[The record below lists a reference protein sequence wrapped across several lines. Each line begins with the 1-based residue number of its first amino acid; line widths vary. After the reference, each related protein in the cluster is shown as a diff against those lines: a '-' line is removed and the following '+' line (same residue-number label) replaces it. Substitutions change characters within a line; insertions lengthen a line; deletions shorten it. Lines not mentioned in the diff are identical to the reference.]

1 MFNKLS
7 IWYLRFRK
15 WRITK
20 NSRVSDF
27 PFQIAYAE
35 YREDKDYRYP
45 KVKKIA
51 EFDLEADGKKRHYL
65 IFQPRLT
72 K

>member
-27 PFQIAYAE
+27 PFRIAY
-35 YREDKDYRYP
+35 RKI
-45 KVKKIA
+45 VKIKITNILPKIA